1 MRTSLSVNQEN
12 RQTGFML
19 VLSLLLKMPKLSSPD
34 RCLHTLS
41 YGIQSAH
48 AFLGPLGTLARMM
61 EATLKF
67 VVCDFELEFQF
78 KPKNTI

>member
-1 MRTSLSVNQEN
+1 
-12 RQTGFML
+12 
-19 VLSLLLKMPKLSSPD
+19 MPKLSSPD

-41 YGIQSAH
+41 YGIQSAR

-61 EATLKF
+61 EATVSLKF

>member
-1 MRTSLSVNQEN
+1 MLTYIELWNSV
-12 RQTGFML
+12 R
-19 VLSLLLKMPKLSSPD
+19 
-34 RCLHTLS
+34 
-41 YGIQSAH
+41 H